1 MIMAKILGVG
11 IATLDIINIVE
22 GYPEEDAEIRALSQ
36 SISRGGNTT
45 NTLVMLSQ
53 LGHQAYWH
61 GTIADDTAA
70 SQILNDLSAYSV
82 NTEQA
87 ICIANSTSPTSY
99 ITLNQNSG
107 SRTIVHYRDLPELG
121 FSTFSAINLSE
132 FDWFHF
138 EARNISET
146 KKMLSHIK
154 QTHPDIPCSVEC
166 EKNRDGIDQLYKLA
180 DVLIFS
186 KNFCLENGFN
196 DAKSF
201 LNNFKAG
208 KNQQVVVPW
217 AVQGAYTL
225 SAKGDINHVNT
236 EAVKS
241 IKDTIGAGDAF
252 NAGLI
257 DGLLGSK
264 SIEKSAQLGNQLAA
278 FKITQLGFNISDY
291 EG

>member
-1 MIMAKILGVG
+1 MAKILGIG
-11 IATLDIINIVE
+11 IATLDIINTVE
-22 GYPEEDAEIRALSQ
+22 DYPDEDAEIRALRQ
-36 SISRGGNTT
+36 SISRGGNST

-53 LGHQAYWH
+53 LGHQTYWH
-61 GTIADDTAA
+61 GTIADDVSA

-82 NTEQA
+82 NTEQVV
-87 ICIANSTSPTSY
+87 CIKDSITPTSY
-99 ITLNQNSG
+99 ITLNQRNG
-107 SRTIVHYRDLPELG
+107 SRTIIHYRDLPELE
-121 FSTFSAINLSE
+121 FSSFPEIDLSE

-154 QTHPDIPCSVEC
+154 QRHPDIPCSVEC
-166 EKNRDGIDQLYKLA
+166 EKNRDGIDQLYNLA

-196 DAKSF
+196 DARSF
-201 LNNFKAG
+201 LKNFKPCN
-208 KNQQVVVPW
+208 NQQVVIPW
-217 AVQGAYTL
+217 AEQGAYTL
-225 SAKGDINHVNT
+225 SEKGEITHANT

-257 DGLLGSK
+257 NGLLESN
-264 SIEKSAQLGNQLAA
+264 SIEKAAQLGNHLAA
-278 FKITQLGFNISDY
+278 FKITQLGFDISHY

>member
-1 MIMAKILGVG
+1 MGKILGVG
-11 IATLDIINIVE
+11 NATLDIISLVE
-22 GYPEEDAEIRALSQ
+22 DYPEEDAEIRALSQ
-36 SISRGGNTT
+36 SISRGGNVT
-45 NTLVMLSQ
+45 NTLVILSQ

-61 GTIADDTAA
+61 GTIADDAAA

-99 ITLNQNSG
+99 ITLNQKNA
-107 SRTIVHYRDLPELG
+107 SRTIVHYRDLPELE
-121 FSTFSAINLSE
+121 FSPFTAINLSG

-154 QTHPDIPCSVEC
+154 QTHPDTPCSVEC

-217 AVQGAYTL
+217 AEQGAYTL

-257 DGLLGSK
+257 DGLLGSN
-264 SIEKSAQLGNQLAA
+264 SIEVAAKLGNQLAA
-278 FKITQLGFNISDY
+278 FKITQLGFDISHY